1 MKAYVIMEKGF
12 EYDDN
17 IYNPTD
23 GGNPKTI
30 IFGRK
35 DAEEKAHKLEIEVLK
50 DINIQLYTYDIEDAI
65 SSDIDE
71 VKSYLED
78 INTKY
83 GKPEPKNRWDEFGE
97 YQLNPKAT
105 DDEAE
110 KYLSM
115 LSIRFFEI
123 VEVEVDVQSL
133 RNHQIEEI
141 LS

>member
-1 MKAYVIMEKGF
+1 MKAYVIMEKGY

-17 IYNPTD
+17 IYNSTE

-30 IFGRK
+30 IFGK
-35 DAEEKAHKLEIEVLK
+35 KEAEEKSHKLEIEVLK
-50 DINIQLYTYDIEDAI
+50 EVDIRLYTYDIEDAI
-65 SSDIDE
+65 SSDIEE
-71 VKSYLED
+71 VKSYLESL
-78 INTKY
+78 NQKY
-83 GKPEPKNRWDEFGE
+83 GKPVPKNKWDKLGE

-105 DDEAE
+105 DEEAE

-115 LSIRFFEI
+115 LSIRFFEV